1 MPTLA
6 TCKPQRNSIITM
18 NAQKEEDRLT
28 VDPGTVDF
36 EAKARCTPSTTFS
49 GDDTNSDAGVESL
62 LHFKSSSDKIRPNT
76 TGKCDGDI
84 SSSSSSSSRSSP
96 FEEPPS
102 STAQAAPAKKPS
114 NPPLLWT
121 ADELRLVS
129 RFRLGMMNTYRRKRP
144 KKHKDAPKR
153 PLR

>member
-1 MPTLA
+1 
-6 TCKPQRNSIITM
+6 M

-36 EAKARCTPSTTFS
+36 EAKARCTPST
-49 GDDTNSDAGVESL
+49 
-62 LHFKSSSDKIRPNT
+62 
-76 TGKCDGDI
+76 DGDI
-84 SSSSSSSSRSSP
+84 SSSPFSSSRSSP

-102 STAQAAPAKKPS
+102 STAQAALAKKPS

>member
-1 MPTLA
+1 MLA
-6 TCKPQRNSIITM
+6 
-18 NAQKEEDRLT
+18 
-28 VDPGTVDF
+28 VDLETVDF
-36 EAKARCTPSTTFS
+36 EAKARCTPSTFS
-49 GDDTNSDAGVESL
+49 GDDTNSDGVESL
-62 LHFKSSSDKIRPNT
+62 LHFKSSSAKIRPQT
-76 TGKCDGDI
+76 TRKCDVGDI

-96 FEEPPS
+96 LLEPPTPP
-102 STAQAAPAKKPS
+102 STAQAAPVKKPS
-114 NPPLLWT
+114 NPPLRWT

>member
-1 MPTLA
+1 
-6 TCKPQRNSIITM
+6 M
-18 NAQKEEDRLT
+18 NAQKEEDRLA
-28 VDPGTVDF
+28 VDPETVDF

-49 GDDTNSDAGVESL
+49 GDGDDTNSDGVESL
-62 LHFKSSSDKIRPNT
+62 LHFKSSSGKIRPKT
-76 TGKCDGDI
+76 TGTCHDGGI
-84 SSSSSSSSRSSP
+84 SSSSSPSSRSSP
-96 FEEPPS
+96 LELPS

-129 RFRLGMMNTYRRKRP
+129 QFRLGMMNTYRRKRP
-144 KKHKDAPKR
+144 KKDKDAPKR